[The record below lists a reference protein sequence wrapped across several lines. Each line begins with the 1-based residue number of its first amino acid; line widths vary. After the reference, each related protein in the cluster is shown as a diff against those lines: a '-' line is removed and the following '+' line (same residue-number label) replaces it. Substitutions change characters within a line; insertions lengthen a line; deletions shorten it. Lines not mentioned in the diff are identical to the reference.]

1 MHQFK
6 AGDTNAVVLA
16 GMCTAL
22 AVVLSMVGFYVPIIS
37 ILGLLALP
45 LPIAYLG
52 IREGVKW
59 SVIATSGVMILNS
72 AFFGITMAF
81 YLTVMFGMTGI
92 VMAYAYRKQFSAA
105 KTFGCIVVVM
115 FLSLA
120 LNALFSVL
128 LMGMSWEQLNGNM
141 LNQMKDMSKEMT
153 AMMYSGEQLDQ
164 VNQQTDDMYA
174 IMMKLLPSAIVVS
187 PMVLAWGCMAM
198 EKKILGRLGIQDVP
212 QFPPLE
218 RWHFPRIFLLFF
230 LLAVGMQ
237 FLPMEDRWKDMAYNV
252 GALCYFVL
260 WIQGIATLWWLPHRY
275 PVLRRFR
282 LILLVISIWIPMLQ
296 LFTVYLGVSDMALNY
311 RKKHGGQENQ

>member
-1 MHQFK
+1 MHNFK

-22 AVVLSMVGFYVPIIS
+22 AVVLSMVGFYVPVIS

-59 SVIATSGVMILNS
+59 AFIATSGVMILNS

-81 YLTVMFGMTGI
+81 YLTVMFGVTGI
-92 VMAYAYRKQFSAA
+92 AMAYGHQKQFSAA
-105 KTFGCIVVVM
+105 KTFGMIVIVM

-128 LMGMSWEQLNGNM
+128 LMGISWSELNGNM
-141 LNQMKDMSKEMT
+141 LSQMKDMSKEMAT
-153 AMMYSGEQLDQ
+153 MMYSGDQLDQ
-164 VNQQTDDMYA
+164 VTQQTDEMYS

-198 EKKILGRLGIQDVP
+198 EKKILGRLGVKDIP
-212 QFPPLE
+212 SFPALDH
-218 RWHFPRIFLLFF
+218 WHFPRIFLVLF
-230 LLAVGMQ
+230 LLAVGVQ
-237 FLPMEDRWKDMAYNV
+237 YFPLDENYKDWAYNV

-275 PVLRRFR
+275 PVLQRFR
-282 LILLVISIWIPMLQ
+282 LILLIISIWIPMLQ
-296 LFTVYLGVSDMALNY
+296 LFTVYLGVADMALNY
-311 RKKHGGQENQ
+311 RKKRGFE